1 MVLLLAVSEHAA
13 LVFTLARVD
22 QRWAKLRT
30 AQVWLSSELLR
41 AVRVST
47 IRAPSANSDGTPSAH
62 LGLAQDALMGL
73 AV

>member
-1 MVLLLAVSEHAA
+1 MSEHAA

-22 QRWAKLRT
+22 QRWAKLGT

-47 IRAPSANSDGTPSAH
+47 IRAPSASSDDTPSAH
-62 LGLAQDALMGL
+62 LSIAQDACIG
-73 AV
+73 VTV